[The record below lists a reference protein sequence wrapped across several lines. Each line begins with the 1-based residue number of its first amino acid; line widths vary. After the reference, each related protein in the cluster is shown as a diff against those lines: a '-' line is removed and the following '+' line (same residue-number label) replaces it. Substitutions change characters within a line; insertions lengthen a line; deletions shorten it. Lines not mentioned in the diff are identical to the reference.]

1 MNDSKSVVL
10 DNIDKDILGV
20 STITSAFARI
30 GWTLRER
37 GRIDYGIDADV
48 EVKESS
54 EFQNKHFALQIKSG
68 DSFFKEKKNGLI
80 SFYIDA
86 WHYKYWLKSD
96 RPVLI
101 LFYDIDRDCIIWEHV
116 SLSRLQ
122 KTKKK
127 HLIEI
132 SPLKKLTIQSK
143 VELEDIISN
152 YKPFED
158 IRVQNECVNF
168 EYSIFSYSQ
177 INNILKD
184 INSDFARF
192 REEFNEQ
199 SKGLNTIMLIHLIDT
214 FNKQIS
220 SNQDIVYENYSK
232 SHWYLNE
239 ITENI
244 SEAEKPIL
252 EETINKNMQIIDV
265 HIRIWSENILGYS
278 KLIHPNIPND
288 LQRATK
294 KIIFRLKEYVTIL
307 NVIRDIQNT
316 IISKISYSK

>member
-1 MNDSKSVVL
+1 MNDSKSVIL

-20 STITSAFARI
+20 STITSAFARM

-68 DSFFKEKKNGLI
+68 NSFLKEKKNGLI
-80 SFYIDA
+80 SFSLDA

-101 LFYDIDRDCIIWEHV
+101 LFYDIDRDCVIWEYV

-122 KTKKK
+122 KIKKK

-143 VELEDIISN
+143 EELEDIISN
-152 YKPFED
+152 YKPFENQ
-158 IRVQNECVNF
+158 RVQDECVNF
-168 EYSIFSYSQ
+168 EYSIFAYRQ

-184 INSDFARF
+184 INSDFTRF

-199 SKGLNTIMLIHLIDT
+199 AKSLNILMLIHLIDT

-220 SNQDIVYENYSK
+220 SNQDLVYENYSK

-239 ITENI
+239 MTENI
-244 SEAEKPIL
+244 PNAEKPIL
-252 EETINKNMQIIDV
+252 EETINKNKQIVDD
-265 HIRIWSENILGYS
+265 HIRIWSENVEGYS

-294 KIIFRLKEYVTIL
+294 KLVFRLKEYVAIL
-307 NVIRDIQNT
+307 NAIRDIQNA
-316 IISKISYSK
+316 IISKIS